1 MPEPRFLGLER
12 VLRLHR
18 ILINEYG
25 GSHGVRDLGLLG
37 SAIAQPSTMFGNAYL
52 HSDLFEMAAA
62 YLYHVVQNHP
72 FIDGNKRV
80 GSATAIIFLELNGI
94 EIEAD
99 EDGLVDISIAVASGT
114 AYKPEIAEFF
124 RSRVVG

>member
-1 MPEPRFLGLER
+1 MSEPRFLGLDR
-12 VLRLHR
+12 VLHLHR

-25 GSHGVRDLGLLG
+25 GSHGVRDLGLLS
-37 SAIAQPSTMFGNAYL
+37 SAIAQPSSKFGNAYL
-52 HSDLFEMAAA
+52 HGDLFEMAAA
-62 YLYHVVQNHP
+62 YLYHIVQNHP

-80 GSATAIIFLELNGI
+80 GSATAIIFLELNGV

-99 EDGLVDISIAVASGT
+99 EDGLVDITVAAASGT
-114 AYKPEIAEFF
+114 ARKPEIAEFF